1 MSIGVLLVLSRSG
14 AKRVKFGE
22 RDDSSVLHGMGVES
36 RSNKVERRLFDAEK
50 GAEQAVRAVGKSP

>member
-14 AKRVKFGE
+14 AKRVKSGE
-22 RDDSSVLHGMGVES
+22 RDDSSVLHGKGVES